1 MKEKE
6 TELLGFDPTQLDIFY
21 ERKCV
26 WKPDHFERKL
36 NYPIDNYYKENS
48 EKIYDAKTAVIY
60 VYNQLLKNSI
70 ESINWLR
77 SSQFANI
84 SDKENKAHENKSMQI
99 LTTEFQ
105 VLFVSKLNAI
115 IELTN
120 RIYEKTD
127 VYCWEYNYYK
137 YIKDKFA
144 KYIVGK
150 STNLNTKF
158 QVESFVDGLM
168 KITLSATWDYKT
180 KSFICENKPFSN
192 KYTYYNGKWTKITG

>member
-26 WKPDHFERKL
+26 WKPNQFERNL

-48 EKIYDAKTAVIY
+48 EKIYDATTAVIY

-137 YIKDKFA
+137 YIKDKFV